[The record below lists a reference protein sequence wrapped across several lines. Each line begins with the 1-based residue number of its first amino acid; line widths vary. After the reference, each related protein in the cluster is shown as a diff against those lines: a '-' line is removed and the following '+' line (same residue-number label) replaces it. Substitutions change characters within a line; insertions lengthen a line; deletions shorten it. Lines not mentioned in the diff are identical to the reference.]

1 MSNIPNSALPR
12 ATADTDIESDAEAQ
26 VVAAARSIFRW
37 LTDTARDNPKK
48 AIGAGAAVLAGAA
61 LAASVPFIAPAKPKA
76 KTTKRKAPAKKATR
90 AKSARARGNG
100 STASANGASKPKARK
115 PASRAKTAG
124 TRKRSATA
132 AGARAH

>member
-1 MSNIPNSALPR
+1 MHTTASKVTPA
-12 ATADTDIESDAEAQ
+12 ATADIETDAEAQ

-76 KTTKRKAPAKKATR
+76 KTTKRKAPAKKA
-90 AKSARARGNG
+90 AKGASARARGNG
-100 STASANGASKPKARK
+100 SAASANGAGKPKARK
-115 PASRAKTAG
+115 TASRSRATGA
-124 TRKRSATA
+124 RKRSSAAT
-132 AGARAH
+132 GARAH